1 MAIHLSNEKGNMN
14 ADLCI
19 GIVSRHGI
27 YQMAAL
33 SLALVLYAEHTV

>member
-1 MAIHLSNEKGNMN
+1 MN

-19 GIVSRHGI
+19 GIVATPDS

-33 SLALVLYAEHTV
+33 SLAFARYAEHTV